1 MLDFYSLLEVYILLE
16 MWVVLWKLM
25 LTQLIGLIDMNNDNP
40 IAQ

>member
-25 LTQLIGLIDMNNDNP
+25 LTQLVGLIDMNNDNP